1 MEENKIQVV
10 VAGPEHEVYVDTI
23 LQTIADAAK
32 VRGTGI
38 AKRTHEY
45 LATKMKEAKAVIA
58 LSGDRFAGFSYIETW
73 GNKQYVTTSGLIV
86 HPDFRG
92 LGVAKKIKDMTFSLA
107 RTRWPHAKIFSLTSG
122 AAVMKMNTE
131 LGYQPVTFADL
142 TDDEAFW
149 RGCEGCVN
157 VDVLHRTGRK
167 YCICTAMLYD
177 PEEHLPAKIPA
188 FSGGL
193 DTSYTV
199 MKLTQDGWD
208 VYAACANTGGFSAEQ
223 LKTNE
228 ENAYKLGAKA
238 YVTLDVTQE
247 YYEKSLKYMIFGNVL
262 RNNCYPISVSSERIF
277 QAIAI
282 ARYAKEIGAD
292 AIAHGSTGAGNDQIR
307 FDMTFLVMAPGVEI
321 ITLTRDKKLTRK
333 EEVDFL
339 NEHGFFAD
347 FTKLKYSYNVGIWGT
362 SICGGELLDPT
373 QGLPEEA
380 YLKHVT
386 NPEKESLLKIE
397 FEKGEIVG
405 VNGEKF
411 TDRVKAIQKIEE
423 IGASYAIGRDANVGD
438 TIIGIKGRV
447 GFEAAAPKLIIEAHR
462 LLEKST
468 LSKWQQYWK
477 DQVANWYGMFLHESQ
492 YLEPVMPDIE
502 AMLTSSQRNVTGT
515 AILKLRPYGFETV
528 GIDSANDLTKSKL
541 GEYGETQ
548 TGWTA
553 DEAKGFIKVS
563 STPLRVYYG
572 IHPNE
577 R

>member
-1 MEENKIQVV
+1 MKDMEEKKKKVV
-10 VAGPEHEVYVDTI
+10 V
-23 LQTIADAAK
+23 
-32 VRGTGI
+32 
-38 AKRTHEY
+38 
-45 LATKMKEAKAVIA
+45 
-58 LSGDRFAGFSYIETW
+58 
-73 GNKQYVTTSGLIV
+73 
-86 HPDFRG
+86 
-92 LGVAKKIKDMTFSLA
+92 
-107 RTRWPHAKIFSLTSG
+107 
-122 AAVMKMNTE
+122 
-131 LGYQPVTFADL
+131 
-142 TDDEAFW
+142 
-149 RGCEGCVN
+149 
-157 VDVLHRTGRK
+157 
-167 YCICTAMLYD
+167 
-177 PEEHLPAKIPA
+177 A

-199 MKLTQDGWD
+199 MKLTKDGYE
-208 VYAACANTGGFSAEQ
+208 VYAACANTGGFSKEQ
-223 LKTNE
+223 LKKNE

-247 YYEKSLKYMIFGNVL
+247 YYEKSLKYMIFGNVM

-321 ITLTRDKKLTRK
+321 ITLTRDHALSRQ
-333 EEVDFL
+333 EEVDYL
-339 NEHGFFAD
+339 NENGFSAD

-362 SICGGELLDPT
+362 SICGGELLDPA

-386 NPEKESLLKIE
+386 AEKPGAELKIT
-397 FEKGEIVG
+397 FEKGEIAA
-405 VNGEKF
+405 VNGEPFADK
-411 TDRVKAIQKIEE
+411 VAAIQKIEE
-423 IGASYAIGRDANVGD
+423 IGAAYAIGRDCNVGD

-477 DQVANWYGMFLHESQ
+477 DQVSNWYGMFLHESQ

-502 AMLTSSQRNVTGT
+502 AMLTSSQRNVNGT

-528 GIDSANDLTKSKL
+528 GVDSADDLQKSKL
-541 GEYGETQ
+541 GEYGEMQ
-548 TGWTA
+548 HGWTSE
-553 DEAKGFIKVS
+553 DAKGFIKVL

-572 IHPNE
+572 IHPDE
-577 R
+577 KR

>member
-1 MEENKIQVV
+1 MEQKKKVV
-10 VAGPEHEVYVDTI
+10 V
-23 LQTIADAAK
+23 
-32 VRGTGI
+32 
-38 AKRTHEY
+38 
-45 LATKMKEAKAVIA
+45 
-58 LSGDRFAGFSYIETW
+58 
-73 GNKQYVTTSGLIV
+73 
-86 HPDFRG
+86 
-92 LGVAKKIKDMTFSLA
+92 
-107 RTRWPHAKIFSLTSG
+107 
-122 AAVMKMNTE
+122 
-131 LGYQPVTFADL
+131 
-142 TDDEAFW
+142 
-149 RGCEGCVN
+149 
-157 VDVLHRTGRK
+157 
-167 YCICTAMLYD
+167 
-177 PEEHLPAKIPA
+177 A

-199 MKLTQDGWD
+199 MYLAKEKGYE

-223 LKTNE
+223 LRKNE
-228 ENAYKLGAKA
+228 ENAYKLGAKQ

-247 YYEKSLKYMIFGNVL
+247 YYQKSLRFMIFGNVL

-277 QAIAI
+277 QALAI

-333 EEVDFL
+333 EEVDYL
-339 NEHGFFAD
+339 NDHGFKAD
-347 FTKLKYSYNVGIWGT
+347 FAKLKYSYNVGIWGT

-386 NPEKESLLKIE
+386 AQEDTLLKIQ
-397 FEKGEIVG
+397 FDKGEIVG
-405 VNGEKF
+405 VNDETF
-411 TDRVKAIQKIEE
+411 DDPIKAIQRIEE

-477 DQVANWYGMFLHESQ
+477 DQVAQWYGMFLHESQ

-502 AMLTSSQRNVTGT
+502 AMLLSSQRNVTGT
-515 AILKLRPYGFETV
+515 SILRLRPYGFETV
-528 GIDSANDLTKSKL
+528 GIDSPNDLTKSKL

-572 IHPNE
+572 IHPDE
-577 R
+577 KR

>member
-1 MEENKIQVV
+1 MSKKKVV
-10 VAGPEHEVYVDTI
+10 V
-23 LQTIADAAK
+23 
-32 VRGTGI
+32 
-38 AKRTHEY
+38 
-45 LATKMKEAKAVIA
+45 
-58 LSGDRFAGFSYIETW
+58 
-73 GNKQYVTTSGLIV
+73 
-86 HPDFRG
+86 
-92 LGVAKKIKDMTFSLA
+92 
-107 RTRWPHAKIFSLTSG
+107 
-122 AAVMKMNTE
+122 
-131 LGYQPVTFADL
+131 
-142 TDDEAFW
+142 
-149 RGCEGCVN
+149 
-157 VDVLHRTGRK
+157 
-167 YCICTAMLYD
+167 
-177 PEEHLPAKIPA
+177 A

-199 MKLTQDGWD
+199 MKLTQDGYD
-208 VYAACANTGGFSAEQ
+208 VYAACANTGGFSPEQ

-228 ENAYKLGAKA
+228 ENAYKLGAVQ

-247 YYEKSLKYMIFGNVL
+247 YYEKSLKYMIFGNVM

-282 ARYAKEIGAD
+282 ARYAREIGAD

-307 FDMTFLVMAPGVEI
+307 FDMTFLVLAPGIEI
-321 ITLTRDKKLTRK
+321 ITLTRDHALSRQ
-333 EEVDFL
+333 EEVDYL
-339 NEHGFFAD
+339 NANGYFAD

-362 SICGGELLDPT
+362 SVCGGELLDPA

-386 NPEKESLLKIE
+386 RTEESLLKIR
-397 FEKGEIVG
+397 FEKGEIVA
-405 VNGEKF
+405 VNDEEF
-411 TDRVKAIQKIEE
+411 TDKVAAIQKIEE

-438 TIIGIKGRV
+438 TIIGLKGRV

-492 YLEPVMPDIE
+492 YLEPVMPDME

-528 GIDSANDLTKSKL
+528 GVDSDNDLSKSKL
-541 GEYGETQ
+541 GEYGEMQ
-548 TGWTA
+548 HGWTA
-553 DEAKGFIKVS
+553 EEAKGFIKVL

-572 IHPNE
+572 THPDE
-577 R
+577 KR